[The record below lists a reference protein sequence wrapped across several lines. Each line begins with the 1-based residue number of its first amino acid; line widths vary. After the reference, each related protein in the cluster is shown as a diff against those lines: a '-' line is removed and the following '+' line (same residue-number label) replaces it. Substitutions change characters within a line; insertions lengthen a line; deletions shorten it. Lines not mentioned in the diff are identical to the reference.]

1 VGDGRGSARLGE
13 ALSPGVILR
22 AQVTAPRPRGLVRPR
37 LLGRLDGVWSRQ
49 LGAVVA
55 PAGSGKTT
63 LLAQYAAE
71 RQGAAAWF
79 RADRADGDA
88 GRLVRHLQEAL
99 ATALGLRLDPTGA
112 LDDVLAA
119 LDRWPGDRALIILDD
134 LHYLNGTPAAA
145 TVDRL
150 ATLAPPKIRVLAAS
164 RTPSPLD
171 LSRLRLADDLCEI
184 TADDL
189 RFRSWE
195 VERLFREV
203 YEEPLPARAVDE
215 LTARTGGWVAGLQL
229 VHLSAPHGMV
239 ARQRAALSGQSRL
252 VGAYLARN
260 VLADLPDRLR
270 EFVRRTCPLG
280 LLTAPL
286 CDRLLHTT
294 GSARLLDEL
303 EQRQICR
310 PAGTVGS
317 LDGPGRRVDRAYRCL
332 PLLRSHLERELYER
346 LGPAAAAAE
355 HLAAGALLEEA
366 GAYAD
371 AVHGYAR
378 GEDWGAVRRLL
389 QRHGER
395 IVAAPAGQW
404 EDVLPAHLLDD
415 DPWLLLA
422 AARRRSAAGQLDL
435 AVDLYERAE
444 RGFGAD
450 AAGQRCR
457 AERAVLAVWDPAT
470 PRSGSAWYDCLRA
483 ATRNRPLAHAERALA
498 LASAGGPADATAT
511 ALLGAGLATLLAGH
525 MTEAS
530 RRLHGALAAGDGADP
545 AGALAARVGLALYRL
560 CSPATGA
567 DQDPGIDALALD
579 ADLAGR
585 PWLAR
590 ITRCLAA
597 LTPRPGGLAEAVAV
611 RGECERDGDWWGA
624 LLAALLDGIGRLV
637 RQQPAGIPLETAA
650 TLARRLDAGVLEAW
664 ARSLLAVGL
673 AQAGDLDAE
682 DGARVAEACARAAEA
697 PAPHALALLAL
708 AEAAGPGERSR
719 ELVTLARTL
728 LADCGLSA
736 SRIAGWL
743 HLAAEPAD
751 PPSPIEPAVPGLP
764 ARRFSRPVPR
774 PETVRPEPGRPEP
787 GRPEPGRPER
797 GLSVV
802 AGDLAGL
809 AAVAGLAAKAVAAPL
824 PEPAADR
831 AAAQLAAAQL
841 AVSDRE
847 APGREDPVPACVE
860 LRVLGGFDLRLA
872 GRDLDWSRLRPR
884 ARTTL
889 RLLALHAGRPVHRET
904 LVEALWPDLP
914 AAAGMHSLQ
923 VAVSSLRRFLDPAAA
938 RGSGLLARAGD
949 TYKLMLPPGSRSDVA
964 EFEACLRVFREL
976 RAAGTDRAAPDT
988 VVVALRRALSLYRG
1002 DLLPEDGPA
1011 EWVVTERDRLRQ
1023 DAAEAAAA
1031 LGTVEMGRGNPVA
1044 AAEALERGLR
1054 LDPFRDPAWRLLIAA
1069 YQAVGDLAAAARARR
1084 DYTRVLADLG
1094 IDLPA
1099 AAGTSY

>member
-1 VGDGRGSARLGE
+1 MTARLVDE
-13 ALSPGVILR
+13 ALSPGVFLR

-37 LLGRLDGVWSRQ
+37 LLGRLDGIWSRQ
-49 LGAVVA
+49 LGAVIA

-71 RQGAAAWF
+71 RRMPAAWF
-79 RADRADGDA
+79 RADGADGDA
-88 GRLVRHLQEAL
+88 DRLVRHLQETL
-99 ATALGLRLDPTGA
+99 ATALGLRLDRTGA
-112 LDDVLAA
+112 LDDLLAS
-119 LDRWPGDRALIILDD
+119 LDRWPGDRALVILDD
-134 LHYLNGTPAAA
+134 LHHLNGTPAAGI
-145 TVDRL
+145 VDRL

-164 RTPSPLD
+164 RTPPPLD

-215 LTARTGGWVAGLQL
+215 LTTRTGGWVAGLQL

-239 ARQRAALSGQSRL
+239 ARQRAAFTGQSRL
-252 VGAYLARN
+252 VGTYLARN

-286 CDRLLHTT
+286 CDRLLAST
-294 GSARLLDEL
+294 GSAALLDEL

-310 PAGTVGS
+310 PAGGGGPW
-317 LDGPGRRVDRAYRCL
+317 DDPGAGGPGAGPGRAYRCL
-332 PLLRSHLERELYER
+332 PLLRGHLERELHER
-346 LGPAAAAAE
+346 LGPAAAAAA
-355 HLAAGALLEEA
+355 HQAAGALLEQA

-371 AVHGYAR
+371 AVHAYAR

-389 QRHGER
+389 HRHGER
-395 IVAAPAGQW
+395 IVAGPPGRW
-404 EDVLPAHLLDD
+404 EDVLPPHLLDD

-457 AERAVLAVWDPAT
+457 HERAVVAVWDPSA
-470 PRSGSAWYDCLRA
+470 PRTGSAWYDRLRA
-483 ATRNRPLAHAERALA
+483 ATRNRPRAQAELA
-498 LASAGGPADATAT
+498 LAGLPANGPAGGAGEAAGP
-511 ALLGAGLATLLAGH
+511 LLAAGLAGLLAGH
-525 MTEAS
+525 LSVAG
-530 RRLHGALAAGDGADP
+530 RRLHAAIAAGDRADP
-545 AGALAARVGLALYRL
+545 TGVLAARLGLALLRL
-560 CSPATGA
+560 CTPAETDG
-567 DQDPGIDALALD
+567 DPGIDALALD

-590 ITRCLAA
+590 ITRCLVA
-597 LTPRPGGLAEAVAV
+597 LTPRPGALAEAAAV

-624 LLAALLDGIGRLV
+624 LVAALLDGLGRLA
-637 RQQPAGIPLETAA
+637 RRQPAGLPLETAA

-673 AQAGDLDAE
+673 AQAGDPDAE
-682 DGARVAEACARAAEA
+682 VGARAAEACARAAEA

-708 AEAAGPGERSR
+708 AEAAGPDGERGN
-719 ELVTLARTL
+719 ELVTLAGAL
-728 LADCGLSA
+728 LVDCGLSPTRLA
-736 SRIAGWL
+736 AWL
-743 HLAAEPAD
+743 HLTAPPAAPPTAPPTAPPAGPGPARV
-751 PPSPIEPAVPGLP
+751 PPAPIAARPAGPAPPAAAPAGTGPAV
-764 ARRFSRPVPR
+764 
-774 PETVRPEPGRPEP
+774 
-787 GRPEPGRPER
+787 
-797 GLSVV
+797 
-802 AGDLAGL
+802 D
-809 AAVAGLAAKAVAAPL
+809 AAVT
-824 PEPAADR
+824 
-831 AAAQLAAAQL
+831 
-841 AVSDRE
+841 
-847 APGREDPVPACVE
+847 VE
-860 LRVLGGFDLRLA
+860 LRVLGGFELWLA
-872 GRDLDWSRLRPR
+872 GRELDWSRLRPR

-914 AAAGMHSLQ
+914 PAAGMHSLQ
-923 VAVSSLRRFLDPAAA
+923 VAVSSLRRFLDPGAA

-949 TYKLMLPPGSRSDVA
+949 TYKLMLPPGSRSDLA
-964 EFEACLRVFREL
+964 EFEACLRMFREL
-976 RAAGTDRAAPDT
+976 RTAGTDQAAAGT
-988 VVVALRRALSLYRG
+988 VVVALRRALTAYRG

-1011 EWVVTERDRLRQ
+1011 EWVVAERDRLRQ

-1031 LGTVEMGRGNPVA
+1031 LGAVEMSRGNPVG
-1044 AAEALERGLR
+1044 AAEVLERGLR

-1069 YQAVGDLAAAARARR
+1069 HQAVGDLAAAARARR
-1084 DYTRVLADLG
+1084 DYARVLADLG
-1094 IDLPA
+1094 VDLTTPA
-1099 AAGTSY
+1099 ATL